1 MESPIQEYLES
12 LLADVQ
18 RLRGGAPYLVHPP
31 GREPNPEDFGI
42 CLATVDGRVYSVGV
56 ADQEF
61 SIQSISKPFSY
72 GLALADYGFEAVDEK
87 VDVEPSGDPFNQI
100 SLAPVT
106 GRPPNAMV
114 NAGAL
119 AVASMIRG
127 GGGKS
132 AVRRI
137 VDTYSRF
144 AGRELSSSR
153 AVFDVEIRHSDR
165 NHALA
170 YLLSSV
176 EVIENDPSRALE
188 NYLRQCS
195 VQVTCRDLAMMAA
208 TLANGGTQ
216 PVSGEQVLEIDVVER
231 VLSVMMTS
239 GMYDDAG
246 AWVSSVGMPAKSGVG
261 GGTLAVLPGQAG
273 LAVFSPPLDGHGNS
287 VRGLETCR
295 RVSKDMEMH
304 FVRAA
309 RSGRSAIK
317 DTMEISRFPSRVRRT
332 EEEAEVLERYGDRAR
347 IIEVTGDLFFAGTE
361 SLVRAVSELEDGVV
375 FVVLDLRQVYD
386 AGRLA
391 RQMITGLQRQLAAA
405 GRELVLVTGEE
416 APALIVHPDADPEC
430 HGTPV
435 PVFQGLGEAVEH
447 CENALLERYG
457 APVSA
462 TERVPVTSSPALDL
476 LEEADRERLAA
487 LMERRFHED
496 GDVIRRVGQRFGGV
510 HFIVSGQINTIAT
523 NPLGERVRLNTLG
536 AGMTFGELA
545 LGTADRQET
554 TEKAVGEV
562 ELMVLTPE
570 AIEVLEQDDP
580 ALALHLWRAL
590 TRDAYSLVDRYL
602 REAAVRLT
610 Y

>member
-1 MESPIQEYLES
+1 MESPIQHYLEQ
-12 LLADVQ
+12 LLAEVQ
-18 RLRGGAPYLVHPP
+18 HLGAGVPYGVHPG
-31 GREPNPEDFGI
+31 GREPRPEDFGI

-72 GLALADYGFEAVDEK
+72 GLALADYGFDAVDEK

-100 SLAPVT
+100 SLAPDT

-119 AVASMIRG
+119 AMSGMIRG

-137 VDTYSRF
+137 VDTYSRS
-144 AGRELSSSR
+144 AGRALTSSR
-153 AVFDVEIRHSDR
+153 SVFDVEMRQSDR
-165 NHALA
+165 NHSLA

-176 EVIENDPSRALE
+176 GIIENDPTRALE
-188 NYLRQCS
+188 VYLRQCA
-195 VQVTCRDLAMMAA
+195 VQVTCRDLALMAA

-216 PVSGEQVLEIDVVER
+216 PLTGEEVFGIDVVER

-295 RVSKDMEMH
+295 RLSRDMEMH

-309 RSGRSAIK
+309 RSGRSAVR
-317 DTMEISRFPSRVRRT
+317 DTREISQLPSRVRRT
-332 EEEAEVLERYGDRAR
+332 LEEAEVLEQHGHRAR
-347 IIEVTGDLFFAGTE
+347 IIEVAGDLFFAGTE
-361 SLVRAVSELEDGVV
+361 SLVRAVSELEETVA

-391 RQMITGLQRQLAAA
+391 RQMLTDLQHRLAAT
-405 GRELVLVTGEE
+405 GREMVLVTGEE
-416 APALIVHPDADPEC
+416 APAFMAGDDAGPDGSA
-430 HGTPV
+430 V
-435 PVFQGLGEAVEH
+435 PVFRGLGEAVEH
-447 CENALLERYG
+447 CEDALLARYG
-457 APVSA
+457 APPAV
-462 TERVPVTSSPALDL
+462 TERVLVTDSPALAVL
-476 LEEADRERLAA
+476 GEADRHRLAG
-487 LMERRFHED
+487 LMEHRSHLD
-496 GDVIRRVGQRFGGV
+496 GDIIRRVGQRFGGV
-510 HFIVSGQINTIAT
+510 HFIVAGRINTIAT
-523 NPLGERVRLNTLG
+523 DPDGERVRLNTLG

-545 LGTADRQET
+545 LGTSDRQET
-554 TEKAVGEV
+554 TEKAVGDV

-570 AIEVLEQDDP
+570 AIEVLESEDP
-580 ALALHLWRAL
+580 ALALQLWRAL
-590 TRDAYSLVDRYL
+590 TRDAYTLVDRYL

>member
-1 MESPIQEYLES
+1 
-12 LLADVQ
+12 
-18 RLRGGAPYLVHPP
+18 
-31 GREPNPEDFGI
+31 
-42 CLATVDGRVYSVGV
+42 
-56 ADQEF
+56 
-61 SIQSISKPFSY
+61 
-72 GLALADYGFEAVDEK
+72 
-87 VDVEPSGDPFNQI
+87 
-100 SLAPVT
+100 
-106 GRPPNAMV
+106 
-114 NAGAL
+114 
-119 AVASMIRG
+119 
-127 GGGKS
+127 
-132 AVRRI
+132 
-137 VDTYSRF
+137 
-144 AGRELSSSR
+144 
-153 AVFDVEIRHSDR
+153 
-165 NHALA
+165 
-170 YLLSSV
+170 
-176 EVIENDPSRALE
+176 
-188 NYLRQCS
+188 
-195 VQVTCRDLAMMAA
+195 
-208 TLANGGTQ
+208 
-216 PVSGEQVLEIDVVER
+216 
-231 VLSVMMTS
+231 
-239 GMYDDAG
+239 
-246 AWVSSVGMPAKSGVG
+246 
-261 GGTLAVLPGQAG
+261 
-273 LAVFSPPLDGHGNS
+273 
-287 VRGLETCR
+287 
-295 RVSKDMEMH
+295 MEMH

-309 RSGRSAIK
+309 RSGRSAVK

-416 APALIVHPDADPEC
+416 APALIVHPDAGP
-430 HGTPV
+430 HGHAAPV
-435 PVFQGLGEAVEH
+435 PVFQGLGEAVEY
-447 CENALLERYG
+447 CEDALLERYG
-457 APVSA
+457 APISA
-462 TERVPVTSSPALDL
+462 TERVPVTESPALDL

-487 LMERRFHED
+487 LMEHRFHED

-562 ELMVLTPE
+562 EIMVLTPE

-580 ALALHLWRAL
+580 ALALQLWRAL

>member
-1 MESPIQEYLES
+1 MESPIQQYLEE
-12 LLADVQ
+12 LLAEVQ
-18 RLRGGAPYLVHPP
+18 DLGSGAPYDVHPA
-31 GREPNPEDFGI
+31 GREPRPGDFGI

-100 SLAPVT
+100 SLAQDT
-106 GRPPNAMV
+106 GRPANSMV

-119 AVASMIRG
+119 AVAGMIRG

-137 VDTYSRF
+137 VDTYSRS
-144 AGRELSSSR
+144 AGRKLSSSR
-153 AVFDVEIRHSDR
+153 SVFDVEIRQSDR
-165 NHALA
+165 NHALT

-176 EVIENDPSRALE
+176 GIIENDPTRALE
-188 NYLRQCS
+188 VYLRQCA
-195 VQVTCRDLAMMAA
+195 VQVSCRDLALMAA
-208 TLANGGTQ
+208 TLANGGSQ
-216 PVSGEQVLEIDVVER
+216 PLTGEQVFEIDVVER

-295 RVSKDMEMH
+295 RLSTDMEMH
-304 FVRAA
+304 FVRSA
-309 RSGRSAIK
+309 RSGRSAVQS
-317 DTMEISRFPSRVRRT
+317 TREISELPSRVRRT
-332 EEEAEVLERYGDRAR
+332 VEEAEVLEQHAHRAR
-347 IIEVTGDLFFAGTE
+347 IVEVTGDLFFAGTE
-361 SLVRAVSELEDGVV
+361 SLVRAVSELDDSVG

-386 AGRLA
+386 AGQLA
-391 RQMITGLQRQLAAA
+391 RQMITGLRRQLAAA
-405 GRELVLVTGEE
+405 GRELVLVTGDD
-416 APALIVHPDADPEC
+416 APAVTTMDDDGPS
-430 HGTPV
+430 GSPV
-435 PVFQGLGEAVEH
+435 TVYRGLGEAVEH
-447 CENALLERYG
+447 CEDALLERYG
-457 APVSA
+457 DLPTV
-462 TERVPVTSSPALDL
+462 TERVPVIDSPALAL
-476 LEEADRERLAA
+476 LPEADRQRLAE

-510 HFIVSGQINTIAT
+510 HFIVAGRINTIAT
-523 NPLGERVRLNTLG
+523 DPGGERVRLNTLG
-536 AGMTFGELA
+536 AGMSFGELA
-545 LGTADRQET
+545 LGTSDRQET
-554 TEKAVGEV
+554 TEKAVGDV

-570 AIEVLEQDDP
+570 AIESLESEDP
-580 ALALHLWRAL
+580 DLALQLWRAL
-590 TRDAYSLVDRYL
+590 TRDAYTLVDRYL

>member
-1 MESPIQEYLES
+1 MESPIQHYLET
-12 LLADVQ
+12 LLAEVQ
-18 RLRGGAPYLVHPP
+18 HLGAGVPYGVHPG
-31 GREPNPEDFGI
+31 GREPRPEDFGI

-72 GLALADYGFEAVDEK
+72 GLALADYGFDAVDEK

-100 SLAPVT
+100 SLAPDT

-119 AVASMIRG
+119 AVSGMIRG

-144 AGRELSSSR
+144 AGRDLISSR
-153 AVFDVEIRHSDR
+153 SVFDVEIRQSDR
-165 NHALA
+165 NHSLA

-176 EVIENDPSRALE
+176 GIIENDPTRALE
-188 NYLRQCS
+188 VYLRQCA
-195 VQVTCRDLAMMAA
+195 VQVTCRDLALMAA

-216 PVSGEQVLEIDVVER
+216 PLTGEEVFEIDVVER

-295 RVSKDMEMH
+295 RLSTDMEMH

-309 RSGRSAIK
+309 RSGRSAVR
-317 DTMEISRFPSRVRRT
+317 DSVEISQLPSRVRRT
-332 EEEAEVLERYGDRAR
+332 LEEAEVLEQHGHRAR
-347 IIEVTGDLFFAGTE
+347 ILDVTGDLFFAGTE
-361 SLVRAVSELEDGVV
+361 SLVRAVSELEDSVE

-391 RQMITGLQRQLAAA
+391 RQMLTGLHQRLAAA
-405 GRELVLVTGEE
+405 CREMLLVTGDDGT
-416 APALIVHPDADPEC
+416 AFITLGDAGPE
-430 HGTPV
+430 GSSV
-435 PVFQGLGEAVEH
+435 PVYRGLGEAVEH
-447 CENALLERYG
+447 CEDALLARYG
-457 APVSA
+457 APPAA
-462 TERVPVTSSPALDL
+462 TERVPVTASPALAL
-476 LEEADRERLAA
+476 LDAADRERLAD
-487 LMERRFHED
+487 LMEHRVHED
-496 GDVIRRVGQRFGGV
+496 GDIIRRVGQRFGGV
-510 HFIVSGQINTIAT
+510 HFIVAGRINTIAT
-523 NPLGERVRLNTLG
+523 DPDGERVRLNTLG

-545 LGTADRQET
+545 LGTSDRQET
-554 TEKAVGEV
+554 TEKAVGDV

-570 AIEVLEQDDP
+570 AIEGLETQDP
-580 ALALHLWRAL
+580 VLALQLWRAL
-590 TRDAYSLVDRYL
+590 TRDAYTLVDRYL

>member
-18 RLRGGAPYLVHPP
+18 RLRGGEPYQVHPP

-72 GLALADYGFEAVDEK
+72 GLALADYGFDAVDEK

-127 GGGKS
+127 GGGRS

-144 AGRELSSSR
+144 AGRDLSSSR
-153 AVFDVEIRHSDR
+153 SVFDVEIRHSDR

-195 VQVTCRDLAMMAA
+195 VQVTCRDLALMAA

-216 PVSGEQVLEIDVVER
+216 PVSGEQVFEIDVVER

-309 RSGRSAIK
+309 RSGRSAVK

-416 APALIVHPDADPEC
+416 APALIVHPDAGP
-430 HGTPV
+430 HGHAAPV
-435 PVFQGLGEAVEH
+435 PVFQGLGEAVEY
-447 CENALLERYG
+447 CEDALLERYG
-457 APVSA
+457 APISA
-462 TERVPVTSSPALDL
+462 TERVPVTESPALDL

-487 LMERRFHED
+487 LMEHRFHED

-562 ELMVLTPE
+562 EIMVLTPE

-580 ALALHLWRAL
+580 ALALQLWRAL

>member
-1 MESPIQEYLES
+1 MESPIQRYLEE
-12 LLADVQ
+12 LLADVTS
-18 RLRGGAPYLVHPP
+18 LSGGTPYRIHPA
-31 GREPNPEDFGI
+31 GREPRAEDFGI
-42 CLATVDGRVYSVGV
+42 CLATVDGRVYTVGA

-72 GLALADYGFEAVDEK
+72 GLALADYGFDAVDEK

-100 SLAPVT
+100 SLAPDT

-119 AVASMIRG
+119 AVSGMIRG

-144 AGRELSSSR
+144 AGRSLTSSR
-153 AVFDVEIRHSDR
+153 SVFDVEIRQSDR
-165 NHALA
+165 NHSLA

-176 EVIENDPSRALE
+176 GIIENDPTRALE
-188 NYLRQCS
+188 VYLRQCA
-195 VQVTCRDLAMMAA
+195 VQVTGRDLALMAA

-216 PVSGEQVLEIDVVER
+216 PLTGEEVFEIDVVER

-273 LAVFSPPLDGHGNS
+273 LAVFSPPLDSHGNS

-295 RVSKDMEMH
+295 RLSSDMEMH

-309 RSGRSAIK
+309 RSGRSAVR
-317 DTMEISRFPSRVRRT
+317 DTLEISQFPSRVRRT
-332 EEEAEVLERYGDRAR
+332 LEEAEVLEQHSHRAK
-347 IIEVTGDLFFAGTE
+347 IVEVAGDLFFAGTE
-361 SLVRAVSELEDGVV
+361 SLVRAVSELEDTVE
-375 FVVLDLRQVYD
+375 FVVLDLQQVYD

-391 RQMITGLQRQLAAA
+391 QQMLSALQRQLAAD
-405 GRELVLVTGEE
+405 GREMVLVTGEN
-416 APALIVHPDADPEC
+416 APSFNAWGVAGSE
-430 HGTPV
+430 TSAV
-435 PVFQGLGEAVEH
+435 PVFRGLGEAVEH
-447 CENALLERYG
+447 CEDALLAQYGPPPAASERVTVMDSPALALLEE
-457 APVSA
+457 P
-462 TERVPVTSSPALDL
+462 
-476 LEEADRERLAA
+476 DRERLAE
-487 LMERRFHED
+487 LMEQRFHTD
-496 GDVIRRVGQRFGGV
+496 GDIIRRVGQRFGGV
-510 HFIVSGQINTIAT
+510 HFIVSGRINTIAT
-523 NPLGERVRLNTLG
+523 DPEGERVRLNTLA

-545 LGTADRQET
+545 LGTSDRQET
-554 TEKAVGEV
+554 TEKAVGDV

-570 AIEVLEQDDP
+570 AIEVLETQDP
-580 ALALHLWRAL
+580 SLALQLWRAL
-590 TRDAYSLVDRYL
+590 TRDAYTLVDRYL

>member
-1 MESPIQEYLES
+1 MESPIQQYLEQ
-12 LLADVQ
+12 LLAEVQ
-18 RLRGGAPYLVHPP
+18 HLGAGAPYDVHPA
-31 GREPNPEDFGI
+31 GREPRPEDFGI

-119 AVASMIRG
+119 AVAGMIRG
-127 GGGKS
+127 AGGKS
-132 AVRRI
+132 GVRRI

-144 AGRELSSSR
+144 AGRDLTSSR
-153 AVFDVEIRHSDR
+153 SVFDVEIRQSDR
-165 NHALA
+165 NHSLA

-176 EVIENDPSRALE
+176 GIIENDPTRALE
-188 NYLRQCS
+188 VYLRQCA
-195 VQVTCRDLAMMAA
+195 VQVSCRDLALMAA

-216 PVSGEQVLEIDVVER
+216 PLTGEQVFEIDVVER

-295 RVSKDMEMH
+295 RLSTDMEMH
-304 FVRAA
+304 FVRSA
-309 RSGRSAIK
+309 RNGRSAVRI
-317 DTMEISRFPSRVRRT
+317 TREISELPSRVRRT
-332 EEEAEVLERYGDRAR
+332 EEEAEVLERHGHRAR
-347 IIEVTGDLFFAGTE
+347 IVEVTGDLFFAGTE
-361 SLVRAVSELEDGVV
+361 SLVRAVSELEDTVD

-391 RQMITGLQRQLAAA
+391 RQMITALQRQLAAA

-416 APALIVHPDADPEC
+416 APSLTVTDDAGPESSA
-430 HGTPV
+430 PAV
-435 PVFQGLGEAVEH
+435 YQGLGEAVEH
-447 CENALLERYG
+447 CEDALLDRYG
-457 APVSA
+457 TPAAAP
-462 TERVPVTSSPALDL
+462 ERVPVTDSPALAL
-476 LEEADRERLAA
+476 LAGPERERLAE
-487 LMERRFHED
+487 LMEHRVHAD

-510 HFIVSGQINTIAT
+510 HFIVAGRINTIAT
-523 NPLGERVRLNTLG
+523 DPGGERVRLNTLG
-536 AGMTFGELA
+536 PGMTFGELA
-545 LGTADRQET
+545 LGTSDRQET
-554 TEKAVGEV
+554 TEKAVGDV

-570 AIEVLEQDDP
+570 AIEALEAEDP
-580 ALALHLWRAL
+580 GLALQLWRAL
-590 TRDAYSLVDRYL
+590 TRDAYTLVDRYL